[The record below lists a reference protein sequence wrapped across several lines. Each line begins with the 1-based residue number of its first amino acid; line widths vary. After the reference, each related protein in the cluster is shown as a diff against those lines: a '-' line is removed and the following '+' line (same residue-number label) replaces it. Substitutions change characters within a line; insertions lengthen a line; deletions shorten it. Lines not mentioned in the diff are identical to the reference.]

1 MLVVTISLYRVL
13 CYFSSQSGLFW
24 NTSFTFP
31 SPHICLHYSCAWKYP
46 FLLLVSR
53 SCVCMCAQSCLTL
66 CDPMDCSPPGCSVHG
81 ISQARILEWIA
92 ISYFRG
98 SSQKGLNL
106 HLFASP
112 ALAGRFFTTWATG
125 EASGS
130 PTHLLRHSA
139 KSSLN
144 NHNLQDLQ
152 IPWRRYFLVSD
163 VNFIGL
169 VWWWKSEPLRRD
181 VIPLIQ
187 VSMNEDHNRYMPL
200 GCKSQVW
207 PVTKNVK
214 LFHYT

>member
-144 NHNLQDLQ
+144 NHICKTCKYLDGDTSLSVMSISLVLSDGGNLSL
-152 IPWRRYFLVSD
+152 
-163 VNFIGL
+163 
-169 VWWWKSEPLRRD
+169 SEE
-181 VIPLIQ
+181 
-187 VSMNEDHNRYMPL
+187 M
-200 GCKSQVW
+200 
-207 PVTKNVK
+207 
-214 LFHYT
+214 LFHWYKWVWMRITTGICH

>member
-98 SSQKGLNL
+98 PSQPRDWTLIFCISYIGRQALYHQR
-106 HLFASP
+106 HLGRP
-112 ALAGRFFTTWATG
+112 RWALASFANFTHYDISDLLAIKFTIP
-125 EASGS
+125 GS
-130 PTHLLRHSA
+130 
-139 KSSLN
+139 K
-144 NHNLQDLQ
+144 
-152 IPWRRYFLVSD
+152 
-163 VNFIGL
+163 
-169 VWWWKSEPLRRD
+169 
-181 VIPLIQ
+181 
-187 VSMNEDHNRYMPL
+187 
-200 GCKSQVW
+200 
-207 PVTKNVK
+207 TK
-214 LFHYT
+214 YW